1 MIVVIKFKQKGDFKK
16 TEKFFMENGKGMSKN
31 ARLMSGIKAVA
42 EKGVEALRE
51 ATPKATGKTSESW
64 SYSVEVKGQ
73 SITISWSNSNV
84 NNGANIAMLIQYG
97 HGTKSGRWI
106 EGRDYINPA
115 LKPIFDKIADE
126 AWAEVTGRAYY

>member
-1 MIVVIKFKQKGDFKK
+1 MIKFRNKGDFSK
-16 TEKFFMENGKGMSKN
+16 TEKFFRDNGSGLFKN
-31 ARLMSGIKAVA
+31 DRLRSGLEAVA
-42 EKGVEALRE
+42 QKGVEALRE

-64 SYSVEVKGQ
+64 SYSIDMKKG

-97 HGTKSGRWI
+97 HGTKQGRWI

-126 AWAEVTGRAYY
+126 AWVEVTGHAYY

>member
-1 MIVVIKFKQKGDFKK
+1 MIVLIKFRQKGDFKK
-16 TEKFFMENGKGMSKN
+16 TEKFFMENGKGLSKN
-31 ARLMSGIKAVA
+31 TKLMSGIKAVA

-64 SYSVEVKGQ
+64 SYTIEVQ
-73 SITISWSNSNV
+73 SGKIVISWSNSNV

-97 HGTKSGRWI
+97 HGTKQGRWI

-126 AWAEVTGRAYY
+126 AWVEVTGRAYY